1 MDKKQLE
8 IRNLGHLEVRADENS
23 RKIEGCAIVFDTPSV
38 DMGFR
43 EVIESTAIS
52 QDLIDNS
59 DIYLNFNHDDDKILG
74 RWNKGHGSLNIELR
88 EDGVWFSIDAPKTDL
103 GDEVLE
109 YLRRGDVEK
118 CSFCFWIDY
127 DDEDAETW
135 TYNEGVALRT
145 IHKIAGLHDVS
156 IVWEPAYDTTQV
168 SARSLEKL
176 NELRAKQEE
185 EKKEDEPKKCESK
198 SEDEPK
204 KCESKSEDEPK
215 KCESKSE
222 DEPKKCESKKE
233 DEPNDK
239 PNDEPKDEPKDNDK
253 DNDMDDPDDGKD
265 NPDNEEDNPDEKE
278 VEPKPEDEPDK
289 DKENTPDKKEQ
300 KSKINTHNI
309 MSEKKFNLLS
319 AIRSIAENKP
329 LDPEV
334 QAVVDAG
341 KSEMRNAGLSVNGQ
355 LQIPSESRAAVTVTA
370 EGEDV
375 VVTDFANIL
384 EPLRTKNVLAESG
397 AHLLTGLVG
406 DLQIPAMGAEN
417 VNWEGETDQAQDGAS
432 TFTNVKL
439 TPHRLSAY
447 IDISKQFLVQD
458 SLGAEALIRRDLVNA
473 IQSKLEATIFS
484 TDAADGSK
492 PAGIFNGVSPT
503 KVTDFKGLCTL
514 ESDVEDA
521 NFYAPSKYIVSPK
534 AKAAMRAMAKST
546 KSTQLVLE
554 GDNIDGV
561 PVLSTGHIA
570 KNTFAYGDWSQ
581 LYVGQWGA
589 IDLTVDPY
597 TKAAAGQVRL
607 VINAFFDFKLVRP
620 KAVVYGTTAGE

>member
-1 MDKKQLE
+1 MNKEQLE
-8 IRNLGHLEVRADENS
+8 IRSLGNLELRQEGDS
-23 RKIEGCAIVFDTPSV
+23 RLIEGCAIVFNSV
-38 DMGFR
+38 SEDLGFR
-43 EVIESTAIS
+43 EIIESTAIS

-74 RWNKGHGSLNIELR
+74 RSNCGKGSLNVELR
-88 EDGVWFSIDAPKTDL
+88 KNGVYFSIEAPKNDL
-103 GDEVLE
+103 GATVLE
-109 YLRRGDVEK
+109 YLKRGDVDK
-118 CSFCFWIDY
+118 CSFCFWVDP
-127 DDEDAETW
+127 DDEEAETW
-135 TYNEGVALRT
+135 TYEDGIAIRT
-145 IHKIAGLHDVS
+145 IHKIAGLHDLS
-156 IVWEPAYDTTQV
+156 IVWNPAYSETTV

-185 EKKEDEPKKCESK
+185 EKKEDEPKKCESN

-204 KCESKSEDEPK
+204 KDEPQNEPESKSEDEPK

-222 DEPKKCESKKE
+222 DEPK
-233 DEPNDK
+233 
-239 PNDEPKDEPKDNDK
+239 
-253 DNDMDDPDDGKD
+253 DNDMDDPDDDKDDTD
-265 NPDNEEDNPDEKE
+265 NPEDNPDDKE
-278 VEPKPEDEPDK
+278 VDH
-289 DKENTPDKKEQ
+289 DKEDNKEDNPDKKEQ

-417 VNWEGETDQAQDGAS
+417 VNWEGETDAAQDGAS

-473 IQSKLEATIFS
+473 IQSKLESTIFS

-492 PAGIFNGVSPT
+492 PAGIFNGVTPT

-521 NFYAPSKYIVSPK
+521 NFYGPAKYIVSPK

-570 KNTFAYGDWSQ
+570 KDTFAYGDWSQ

>member
-23 RKIEGCAIVFDTPSV
+23 RKIEGCAIVFNQPSV

-59 DIYLNFNHDDDKILG
+59 DIYLNFNHDDDRILG

-109 YLRRGDVEK
+109 YLRRGDVDK
-118 CSFCFWIDY
+118 CSFCFWMDL
-127 DDEDAETW
+127 DDEEAETW
-135 TYNEGVALRT
+135 TYEDGVALRT
-145 IHKIAGLHDVS
+145 IHKIAGLHDFS

-185 EKKEDEPKKCESK
+185 DKEKKEDEPKKCESK

-222 DEPKKCESKKE
+222 DEPK
-233 DEPNDK
+233 DEPT
-239 PNDEPKDEPKDNDK
+239 DEPKDEPKDDDP
-253 DNDMDDPDDGKD
+253 DNDMDNPDDDKD
-265 NPDNEEDNPDEKE
+265 NPDNEEDTPDDKE
-278 VEPKPEDEPDK
+278 VDPDK
-289 DKENTPDKKEQ
+289 DKDEDPKDKETKSKKEN
-300 KSKINTHNI
+300 KHNI
-309 MSEKKFNLLS
+309 MEKKFNLLS
-319 AIRSIAENKP
+319 AIRSVAEGKP
-329 LDPEV
+329 MDDAT
-334 QAVVDAG
+334 QAVIDAG
-341 KSEMRNAGLSVNGQ
+341 KNEMRSAGVSMTGQ
-355 LQIPSESRAAVTVTA
+355 IQIPVENRAAVTVTA

-384 EPLRTKNVLAESG
+384 DPLRTKNVLADSG
-397 AHLLTGLVG
+397 ANILTGLVG

-417 VNWEGETDQAQDGAS
+417 VNWEGETDDAQDGAG

-447 IDISKQFLVQD
+447 IDVSKQFLVQD

-473 IQSKLEATIFS
+473 IQAKLEDTIFG
-484 TDAADGSK
+484 TEAADGAR
-492 PAGIFNGVSPT
+492 PAGIFNGVTPT

-521 NFYAPSKYIVSPK
+521 NFYGPAKYIVSPK

-546 KSTQLVLE
+546 KSTQLVME
-554 GDNIDGV
+554 GDNIDGT

>member
-1 MDKKQLE
+1 MTKEQ
-8 IRNLGHLEVRADENS
+8 LEVRSLGNLELRQEGDS
-23 RKIEGCAIVFDTPSV
+23 RRIEGRAIVFDSPSV
-38 DMGFR
+38 DMGFTEIIKR
-43 EVIESTAIS
+43 GAITQELLDS
-52 QDLIDNS
+52 S
-59 DIYLNFNHDDDKILG
+59 DIFLNFNHDDSRILG
-74 RWNKGHGSLNIELR
+74 RSNCGKGSLNVELR
-88 EDGVWFSIDAPKTDL
+88 EDCVYFSIEAPETSL
-103 GDEVLE
+103 GDEVLA
-109 YLRRGDVEK
+109 YLKRGDVNK
-118 CSFCFWIDY
+118 CSFCFWMSGN
-127 DDEDAETW
+127 DEDETW
-135 TYNEGVALRT
+135 SKSEDGTITRT
-145 IHKIAGLHDVS
+145 INHIAGLHDLS
-156 IVWEPAYDTTQV
+156 IVWNPAYDQTTV
-168 SARSLEKL
+168 SARSLERL
-176 NELRAKQEE
+176 NELR
-185 EKKEDEPKKCESK
+185 EKKEDEPKK
-198 SEDEPK
+198 EDDPQ
-204 KCESKSEDEPK
+204 KCESKKEDDPQ
-215 KCESKSE
+215 
-222 DEPKKCESKKE
+222 KCESKKE
-233 DEPNDK
+233 DEPQN
-239 PNDEPKDEPKDNDK
+239 EPKSEDTPEPDK
-253 DNDMDDPDDGKD
+253 KNNPDDD
-265 NPDNEEDNPDEKE
+265 EHDEDNPENTPDDKE

-289 DKENTPDKKEQ
+289 DKEDKEDNPDKKEQ

-355 LQIPSESRAAVTVTA
+355 LQIPAETRAAVTVTA

-384 EPLRTKNVLAESG
+384 EPLRTKNVLVESG
-397 AHLLTGLVG
+397 AHILTGLVG

-417 VNWEGETDQAQDGAS
+417 VNWEGETDPAQDGAS

-554 GDNIDGV
+554 ADNIDGV

-570 KNTFAYGDWSQ
+570 KDTFAYGDWSQ

-597 TKAAAGQVRL
+597 TKAADGQVRL
-607 VINAFFDFKLVRP
+607 VVNCFFDFKLVRP

>member
-1 MDKKQLE
+1 MTKEQ
-8 IRNLGHLEVRADENS
+8 LEVRSLGNLELRQEGDS
-23 RKIEGCAIVFDTPSV
+23 RRIEGRAIVFDSPSV
-38 DMGFR
+38 DMGFTEIIKR
-43 EVIESTAIS
+43 GAITQELLDS
-52 QDLIDNS
+52 S
-59 DIYLNFNHDDDKILG
+59 DIFLNFNHDDSRILG
-74 RWNKGHGSLNIELR
+74 RSNCGKGSLNVELR
-88 EDGVWFSIDAPKTDL
+88 EDCVYFSIEAPETSL
-103 GDEVLE
+103 GDEVLA
-109 YLRRGDVEK
+109 YLKRGDVNK
-118 CSFCFWIDY
+118 CSFCFWMSGN
-127 DDEDAETW
+127 DEDETW
-135 TYNEGVALRT
+135 SKSEDGTITRT
-145 IHKIAGLHDVS
+145 INHIAGLHDLS
-156 IVWEPAYDTTQV
+156 IVWNPAYDQTTV
-168 SARSLEKL
+168 SARSLERL
-176 NELRAKQEE
+176 NELR
-185 EKKEDEPKKCESK
+185 EKKEDEPKK
-198 SEDEPK
+198 EDDPQ
-204 KCESKSEDEPK
+204 
-215 KCESKSE
+215 
-222 DEPKKCESKKE
+222 KCESKKE
-233 DEPNDK
+233 DEPQN
-239 PNDEPKDEPKDNDK
+239 EPKSEDTPEPDK
-253 DNDMDDPDDGKD
+253 KNNPDDD
-265 NPDNEEDNPDEKE
+265 EHDEDNPENTPDDKE

-289 DKENTPDKKEQ
+289 DKEDKEDNPDKKEQ

-355 LQIPSESRAAVTVTA
+355 LQIPAETRAAVTVTA

-384 EPLRTKNVLAESG
+384 EPLRTKNVLVESG
-397 AHLLTGLVG
+397 AHILTGLVG

-417 VNWEGETDQAQDGAS
+417 VNWEGETDPAQDGAS

-554 GDNIDGV
+554 ADNIDGV

-570 KNTFAYGDWSQ
+570 KDTFAYGDWSQ

-597 TKAAAGQVRL
+597 TKAADGQVRL
-607 VINAFFDFKLVRP
+607 VVNCFFDFKLVRP

>member
-23 RKIEGCAIVFDTPSV
+23 RKIEGCAIVFNQPSV

-59 DIYLNFNHDDDKILG
+59 DIYLNFNHDDDRILG

-109 YLRRGDVEK
+109 YLKRGDVDK
-118 CSFCFWIDY
+118 CSFCFWMDP
-127 DDEDAETW
+127 DDEEAETW
-135 TYNEGVALRT
+135 TYEDGVAIRT
-145 IHKIAGLHDVS
+145 IHKIAGLHDLS
-156 IVWEPAYDTTQV
+156 IVWTPAYSETTV

-185 EKKEDEPKKCESK
+185 DKEKKEDEPKKCESK

-215 KCESKSE
+215 
-222 DEPKKCESKKE
+222 DEPT
-233 DEPNDK
+233 DEPND
-239 PNDEPKDEPKDNDK
+239 DK
-253 DNDMDDPDDGKD
+253 DNDMDDPDDDKD
-265 NPDNEEDNPDEKE
+265 NPDNEENTPDDKE
-278 VEPKPEDEPDK
+278 VDPDK
-289 DKENTPDKKEQ
+289 DKEDKETKSKKEN
-300 KSKINTHNI
+300 KHNI
-309 MSEKKFNLLS
+309 MEKKFNLLS
-319 AIRSIAENKP
+319 AIRSVAEGKP
-329 LDPEV
+329 MDDAT
-334 QAVVDAG
+334 QAVIDAG
-341 KSEMRNAGLSVNGQ
+341 KSEMRSAGVSMTGQ
-355 LQIPSESRAAVTVTA
+355 IQIPVENRAAVTVTA

-384 EPLRTKNVLAESG
+384 DPLRTKNVLADSG
-397 AHLLTGLVG
+397 ANILTGLVG

-417 VNWEGETDQAQDGAS
+417 VNWEGETDDAQDGAGI
-432 TFTNVKL
+432 FTNVKL

-447 IDISKQFLVQD
+447 IDVSKQFLVQD

-473 IQSKLEATIFS
+473 IQAKLEDTIFG
-484 TDAADGSK
+484 TEAAEGGR
-492 PAGIFNGVSPT
+492 PAGIFNGVTPT

-521 NFYAPSKYIVSPK
+521 NFYGPAKYIVSPK

-546 KSTQLVLE
+546 KSTQLVME
-554 GDNIDGV
+554 GDNIDGT

-570 KNTFAYGDWSQ
+570 KDTFAYGDWSQ

-620 KAVVYGTTAGE
+620 KAVVYGTTAAQ

>member
-1 MDKKQLE
+1 MHKEQLE
-8 IRNLGHLEVRADENS
+8 VRNLGNLQLRQEGDS
-23 RKIEGCAIVFDTPSV
+23 RLIEGCAIVFDSV
-38 DMGFR
+38 SEDLGFR
-43 EVIESTAIS
+43 EIIDSTAIT
-52 QDLIDNS
+52 QELIDNS

-74 RWNKGHGSLNIELR
+74 RWNKGHGSLNVELR
-88 EDGVWFSIDAPKTDL
+88 KDGVYFSIEAPKNDL
-103 GDEVLE
+103 GDTVLE
-109 YLRRGDVEK
+109 YLKRGDVDK
-118 CSFCFWIDY
+118 CSFCFWIDC
-127 DDEDAETW
+127 DDEEAETW
-135 TYNEGVALRT
+135 TYEDGVALRT
-145 IHKIAGLHDVS
+145 IHKIAGLHDLS
-156 IVWEPAYDTTQV
+156 IVWTPAYSETTV

-185 EKKEDEPKKCESK
+185 DKEKKEDEPKKCESK
-198 SEDEPK
+198 SEDDTK

-215 KCESKSE
+215 
-222 DEPKKCESKKE
+222 
-233 DEPNDK
+233 
-239 PNDEPKDEPKDNDK
+239 DEPKDDDP
-253 DNDMDDPDDGKD
+253 DNDMDDTDDDKDDTDNPENTPDDKEVD
-265 NPDNEEDNPDEKE
+265 PDEDKEDKEDNKE
-278 VEPKPEDEPDK
+278 D
-289 DKENTPDKKEQ
+289 NPDKKEQ

-355 LQIPSESRAAVTVTA
+355 LQIPAETRAAVTVTA

-384 EPLRTKNVLAESG
+384 EPLRTKNVLVESG
-397 AHLLTGLVG
+397 AHILTGLVG

-417 VNWEGETDQAQDGAS
+417 VNWEGETDSCQDGSS

-484 TDAADGSK
+484 KDAADGSK
-492 PAGIFNGVSPT
+492 PAGIFNGKVAT

-521 NFYAPSKYIVSPK
+521 NFYGEAKYIVSPK

-561 PVLSTGHIA
+561 PVLSTGHMA
-570 KNTFAYGDWSQ
+570 KDTFAYGDWSQ

-597 TKAAAGQVRL
+597 TKAADGQVRL
-607 VINAFFDFKLVRP
+607 VVNCFFDFKLVRD
-620 KAVVYGTTAGE
+620 KAVVYGTTAAE

>member
-1 MDKKQLE
+1 MNKEQLE
-8 IRNLGHLEVRADENS
+8 IRSLGNLELRQEGDS
-23 RKIEGCAIVFDTPSV
+23 RLIEGCAIVFNSV
-38 DMGFR
+38 SEDLGFR
-43 EVIESTAIS
+43 EIIESTAIS

-59 DIYLNFNHDDDKILG
+59 DIYLNFNHDDDKIIG
-74 RWNKGHGSLNIELR
+74 RSNCGKGSLNVELR
-88 EDGVWFSIDAPKTDL
+88 KDGVYFSIEAPKNDL
-103 GDEVLE
+103 GDTVLE
-109 YLRRGDVEK
+109 YLKRGDVDK
-118 CSFCFWIDY
+118 CSFCFWVDP
-127 DDEDAETW
+127 DDEEAETW
-135 TYNEGVALRT
+135 TYEDGIAIRT
-145 IHKIAGLHDVS
+145 IHKIAGLHDLS
-156 IVWEPAYDTTQV
+156 IVWNPAYSETTV

-198 SEDEPK
+198 SEDEPN
-204 KCESKSEDEPK
+204 DEPK

-222 DEPKKCESKKE
+222 DEPK
-233 DEPNDK
+233 
-239 PNDEPKDEPKDNDK
+239 
-253 DNDMDDPDDGKD
+253 DNDMDYPDDDKD
-265 NPDNEEDNPDEKE
+265 NPDNPENNPDDKEVDPDKEDN
-278 VEPKPEDEPDK
+278 
-289 DKENTPDKKEQ
+289 PDKKEQ

-417 VNWEGETDQAQDGAS
+417 VNWEGETDPCQDGAS

-458 SLGAEALIRRDLVNA
+458 SLGAEALIRRDLVAA
-473 IQSKLEATIFS
+473 IQSKLESTIFS

-492 PAGIFNGVSPT
+492 PAGIFNGVTPT

-514 ESDVEDA
+514 ESNVEDA
-521 NFYAPSKYIVSPK
+521 NFYGPAKYIVSPK

-570 KNTFAYGDWSQ
+570 KDTFAYGDWSQ

-597 TKAAAGQVRL
+597 TKAADGQVRL
-607 VINAFFDFKLVRP
+607 VVNCFFDFKLVRP

>member
-23 RKIEGCAIVFDTPSV
+23 RKIEGCAIVFNQPSV

-59 DIYLNFNHDDDKILG
+59 DIYLNFNHDDDRILG

-109 YLRRGDVEK
+109 YLRRGDVDK
-118 CSFCFWIDY
+118 CSFCFWMDL
-127 DDEDAETW
+127 DDEEAETW
-135 TYNEGVALRT
+135 TYEDGVALRI
-145 IHKIAGLHDVS
+145 IHKIAGLHDFS

-185 EKKEDEPKKCESK
+185 DKEKKEDEPKKCESN

-222 DEPKKCESKKE
+222 DEPK
-233 DEPNDK
+233 DEPT
-239 PNDEPKDEPKDNDK
+239 DEPKDEPKDDDP
-253 DNDMDDPDDGKD
+253 DNDMDDPDNGKD
-265 NPDNEEDNPDEKE
+265 DTDNPEDTPDDKE
-278 VEPKPEDEPDK
+278 VDTDK
-289 DKENTPDKKEQ
+289 DKDEDPKDKETKSKKEN
-300 KSKINTHNI
+300 KHNI
-309 MSEKKFNLLS
+309 MEKNFSILR

-397 AHLLTGLVG
+397 AHLLTGLIG
-406 DLQIPAMGAEN
+406 DLQIPSMGAEN
-417 VNWEGETDQAQDGAS
+417 VNWEGETDPATDGAS

-473 IQSKLEATIFS
+473 IQSKLESTIFS

-492 PAGIFNGVSPT
+492 PAGIFHGVSPT

-521 NFYAPSKYIVSPK
+521 NFYGPAKYIVSPK

-546 KSTQLVLE
+546 KSTQLVME
-554 GDNIDGV
+554 GDNIDGT

-570 KNTFAYGDWSQ
+570 KDTFAYGDWSQ

-597 TKAAAGQVRL
+597 TKAADGQVRL
-607 VINAFFDFKLVRP
+607 VVNCFFDFKLVRP

>member
-1 MDKKQLE
+1 MDKQLE
-8 IRNLGHLEVRADENS
+8 VRSLGNLELRQEGDS
-23 RKIEGCAIVFDTPSV
+23 RRIEGRAIVVDSPSV
-38 DMGFR
+38 DMGFTEIIKR
-43 EVIESTAIS
+43 GAITQELLDS
-52 QDLIDNS
+52 S
-59 DIYLNFNHDDDKILG
+59 DIFLNFNHDDNRVLG
-74 RWNKGHGSLNIELR
+74 RSNCGKGSLNVELR
-88 EDGVWFSIDAPKTDL
+88 KDGVYFSIEAPKNDL
-103 GDEVLE
+103 GDTVLE
-109 YLRRGDVEK
+109 YLKRGDVEK
-118 CSFCFWIDY
+118 CSFCFWMDPD
-127 DDEDAETW
+127 DDEAETW
-135 TYNEGVALRT
+135 EYKDDVAIRT
-145 IHKIAGLHDVS
+145 IHKIAGLHDLS
-156 IVWEPAYDTTQV
+156 IVWNPAYSETTV

-185 EKKEDEPKKCESK
+185 DKPKKEDEPKKDEPQNEPESKSEDEHKKCESK

-204 KCESKSEDEPK
+204 
-215 KCESKSE
+215 
-222 DEPKKCESKKE
+222 
-233 DEPNDK
+233 DEPNEE
-239 PNDEPKDEPKDNDK
+239 PNEEPKDEPKDDDP
-253 DNDMDDPDDGKD
+253 DNDMDDPDDDKDDPD
-265 NPDNEEDNPDEKE
+265 NPENTPDDKE
-278 VEPKPEDEPDK
+278 VDPDK
-289 DKENTPDKKEQ
+289 DKEDKENNPDKKEQ

-417 VNWEGETDQAQDGAS
+417 VNWEGETDPAQDGAS

-521 NFYAPSKYIVSPK
+521 NFYGPAKYIVSPK

-546 KSTQLVLE
+546 KSTQLVME
-554 GDNIDGV
+554 GDNIDGT
-561 PVLSTGHIA
+561 PVLSTGHMA
-570 KNTFAYGDWSQ
+570 KDAFAYGDWSQ

-597 TKAAAGQVRL
+597 TKAADGQVRL
-607 VINAFFDFKLVRP
+607 VVNCFFDFKLVRP

>member
-1 MDKKQLE
+1 MNKQLE
-8 IRNLGHLEVRADENS
+8 KRSFELRVQNS
-23 RKIEGCAIVFDTPSV
+23 DSRLITGKAICFDSMSE
-38 DMGFR
+38 DLGFR
-43 EVIESTAIS
+43 EIISKGAIT
-52 QDLIDNS
+52 QELIDSS
-59 DIYLNFNHDDDKILG
+59 DIYFTFNHSMDKVLA
-74 RWNKGHGSLNIELR
+74 RWNKGEGSLKIELKD
-88 EDGVWFSIDAPKTDL
+88 DGVYFSTEAPNTDL
-103 GDEVLE
+103 GNEVLE
-109 YLRRGDVEK
+109 YIRRGDANK
-118 CSFCFWIDY
+118 CSFAFY
-127 DDEDAETW
+127 MSGNDEDETW
-135 TYNEGVALRT
+135 TKTEDGEVLRT
-145 IHKIAGLHDVS
+145 INHIAGLCDVS
-156 IVWEPAYDTTQV
+156 VVFNPAYDETTV

-176 NELRAKQEE
+176 NELR

-198 SEDEPK
+198 SEDEPN
-204 KCESKSEDEPK
+204 DEPK

-222 DEPKKCESKKE
+222 DEPNDEPKKCESKSE
-233 DEPNDK
+233 
-239 PNDEPKDEPKDNDK
+239 DEPKDNDK
-253 DNDMDDPDDGKD
+253 DNDMDDPDDDKDDTD
-265 NPDNEEDNPDEKE
+265 NPENTPDDKE
-278 VEPKPEDEPDK
+278 VDPDK
-289 DKENTPDKKEQ
+289 DKEDKENTPDKKEQ

-319 AIRSIAENKP
+319 AIRSVAEGKP
-329 LDPEV
+329 MDDAT
-334 QAVVDAG
+334 QAVIDAG
-341 KSEMRNAGLSVNGQ
+341 KNEMRSAGVSMTGQ
-355 LQIPSESRAAVTVTA
+355 IQIPVENRAAVTVTA

-384 EPLRTKNVLAESG
+384 DPLRTKNVLADSG
-397 AHLLTGLVG
+397 ANILTGLVG

-417 VNWEGETDQAQDGAS
+417 VNWEGETDDAQDGAG

-447 IDISKQFLVQD
+447 IDVSKQFLVQD

-473 IQSKLEATIFS
+473 IQAKLEDTIFG
-484 TDAADGSK
+484 TEAAEGGR
-492 PAGIFNGVSPT
+492 PAGIFHGVSPT

-521 NFYAPSKYIVSPK
+521 NFYGPAKYIVSPK

-546 KSTQLVLE
+546 KSTQLVME
-554 GDNIDGV
+554 GDNIDGT

-570 KNTFAYGDWSQ
+570 KDAFAYGDWSQ

>member
-1 MDKKQLE
+1 MDKKQQLE
-8 IRNLGHLEVRADENS
+8 IRNLGNLQLRQEGDS
-23 RKIEGCAIVFDTPSV
+23 RLIEGCAIVFNSV
-38 DMGFR
+38 SEDLGFR
-43 EVIESTAIS
+43 EIIESTAIS

-74 RWNKGHGSLNIELR
+74 RWNKGHGSLNVELR
-88 EDGVWFSIDAPKTDL
+88 KNGVYFSIEAPKNDL
-103 GDEVLE
+103 GDTVLE
-109 YLRRGDVEK
+109 YLKRGDVDK
-118 CSFCFWIDY
+118 CSFCFWIDH
-127 DDEDAETW
+127 DDEEAETW
-135 TYNEGVALRT
+135 TYEDGVAIRT
-145 IHKIAGLHDVS
+145 IHKIAGLHDLS
-156 IVWEPAYDTTQV
+156 IVWTPAYSETTV

-185 EKKEDEPKKCESK
+185 DKEKKEDEPKKCESK
-198 SEDEPK
+198 SEDEPT
-204 KCESKSEDEPK
+204 D
-215 KCESKSE
+215 
-222 DEPKKCESKKE
+222 D
-233 DEPNDK
+233 
-239 PNDEPKDEPKDNDK
+239 PKDEPKDDDK
-253 DNDMDDPDDGKD
+253 DNDMDNPDDDKDDTD
-265 NPDNEEDNPDEKE
+265 NPENTPDDKE
-278 VEPKPEDEPDK
+278 VDPDK
-289 DKENTPDKKEQ
+289 DKEDKEDNPDKKEQ

-355 LQIPSESRAAVTVTA
+355 LQIPAETRAAVTVTA

-384 EPLRTKNVLAESG
+384 EPLRTKNVLVDSG
-397 AHLLTGLVG
+397 AHILTGLVG

-417 VNWEGETDQAQDGAS
+417 VNWEGETDPAQDGAS

-458 SLGAEALIRRDLVNA
+458 SLGAEALIRRDLVAA
-473 IQSKLEATIFS
+473 IQSKLESTIFS
-484 TDAADGSK
+484 TDATDGSK
-492 PAGIFNGVSPT
+492 PAGIFNGVTPT

-521 NFYAPSKYIVSPK
+521 NFYGPAKYIVSPK

-546 KSTQLVLE
+546 KSTQLVME
-554 GDNIDGV
+554 GDNIDGTT
-561 PVLSTGHIA
+561 VLSTGHIA
-570 KNTFAYGDWSQ
+570 KDTFAYGDWSQ

-597 TKAAAGQVRL
+597 TKAADGQVRL
-607 VINAFFDFKLVRP
+607 VVNCFFDFKLVRP
-620 KAVVYGTTAGE
+620 KAVVYGTTAAV

>member
-23 RKIEGCAIVFDTPSV
+23 RKIEGCAIVFNQPSV

-59 DIYLNFNHDDDKILG
+59 DIYLNFNHDDDRILG

-109 YLRRGDVEK
+109 YLKRGDVDK
-118 CSFCFWIDY
+118 CSFCFWMDP
-127 DDEDAETW
+127 DDEEAETW
-135 TYNEGVALRT
+135 TYEDGVALRT

-185 EKKEDEPKKCESK
+185 DKEKKEDEPKKCESK

-215 KCESKSE
+215 
-222 DEPKKCESKKE
+222 DEPT
-233 DEPNDK
+233 DEPND
-239 PNDEPKDEPKDNDK
+239 DK
-253 DNDMDDPDDGKD
+253 DNDMDDPDDDKD
-265 NPDNEEDNPDEKE
+265 NPDNEENTPDDKE
-278 VEPKPEDEPDK
+278 VDPDK
-289 DKENTPDKKEQ
+289 DKEDKETKSKKEN
-300 KSKINTHNI
+300 KHNI
-309 MSEKKFNLLS
+309 MEKKFNLLS
-319 AIRSIAENKP
+319 AIRSVAEGKP
-329 LDPEV
+329 MDDAT
-334 QAVVDAG
+334 QAVIDAG
-341 KSEMRNAGLSVNGQ
+341 KSEMRSAGVSMTGQ
-355 LQIPSESRAAVTVTA
+355 IQIPVENRAAVTVTA

-384 EPLRTKNVLAESG
+384 DPLRTKNVLADSG
-397 AHLLTGLVG
+397 ANILTGLVG

-417 VNWEGETDQAQDGAS
+417 VNWEGETDDAQDGAGI
-432 TFTNVKL
+432 FTNVKL

-447 IDISKQFLVQD
+447 IDVSKQFLVQD

-473 IQSKLEATIFS
+473 IQAKLEDTIFG
-484 TDAADGSK
+484 TEAAEGGR
-492 PAGIFNGVSPT
+492 PAGIFNGVTPT

-521 NFYAPSKYIVSPK
+521 NFYGPAKYIVSPK

-546 KSTQLVLE
+546 KSTQLVME
-554 GDNIDGV
+554 GDNIDGT

-570 KNTFAYGDWSQ
+570 KDTFAYGDWSQ

-620 KAVVYGTTAGE
+620 KAVVYGTTAAQ

>member
-23 RKIEGCAIVFDTPSV
+23 RKIEGCAIVFNQPSV

-59 DIYLNFNHDDDKILG
+59 DIYLNFNHDDDRILG

-88 EDGVWFSIDAPKTDL
+88 ENGVWFSIDAPKTDL

-109 YLRRGDVEK
+109 YLKRGDVDK
-118 CSFCFWIDY
+118 CSFCFWMDPN
-127 DDEDAETW
+127 DEEAETW
-135 TYNEGVALRT
+135 TYEDGVALRT

-185 EKKEDEPKKCESK
+185 DKEKKEDEPKKCESK

-204 KCESKSEDEPK
+204 DEPT
-215 KCESKSE
+215 
-222 DEPKKCESKKE
+222 
-233 DEPNDK
+233 DEPND
-239 PNDEPKDEPKDNDK
+239 DK
-253 DNDMDDPDDGKD
+253 DNDMDDPDDDKD
-265 NPDNEEDNPDEKE
+265 NPDNEENTPDDKE
-278 VEPKPEDEPDK
+278 VDPDK
-289 DKENTPDKKEQ
+289 DKEDKETKSKKEN
-300 KSKINTHNI
+300 KHNI
-309 MSEKKFNLLS
+309 MEKKFNLLS
-319 AIRSIAENKP
+319 AIRSVAEGKP
-329 LDPEV
+329 MDDAT
-334 QAVVDAG
+334 QAVIDAG
-341 KSEMRNAGLSVNGQ
+341 KSEMRSAGVSMTGQ
-355 LQIPSESRAAVTVTA
+355 IQIPVENRAAVTVTA

-384 EPLRTKNVLAESG
+384 DPLRTKNVLADSG
-397 AHLLTGLVG
+397 ANILTGLVG

-417 VNWEGETDQAQDGAS
+417 VNWEGETDDAQDGAG

-447 IDISKQFLVQD
+447 IDVSKQFLVQD

-473 IQSKLEATIFS
+473 IQAKLEDTIFG
-484 TDAADGSK
+484 TEAAEGGR
-492 PAGIFNGVSPT
+492 PAGIFNGVTPT

-521 NFYAPSKYIVSPK
+521 NFYGPAKYIVSPK

-546 KSTQLVLE
+546 KSTQLVME
-554 GDNIDGV
+554 GDNIDGT

-570 KNTFAYGDWSQ
+570 KDTFAYGDWSQ

-597 TKAAAGQVRL
+597 TKAADGQVRL
-607 VINAFFDFKLVRP
+607 VVNCFFDFKLVRP
-620 KAVVYGTTAGE
+620 KAVVYGTTAAQ

>member
-1 MDKKQLE
+1 MNKEQLE
-8 IRNLGHLEVRADENS
+8 IRSLGNLELRQEGDS
-23 RKIEGCAIVFDTPSV
+23 RLIEGCAIVFNSV
-38 DMGFR
+38 SEDLGFR
-43 EVIESTAIS
+43 EIIESTAIS
-52 QDLIDNS
+52 QELIDNS

-74 RWNKGHGSLNIELR
+74 RSNCGKGSLNVELR
-88 EDGVWFSIDAPKTDL
+88 KDGVYFSIEAPKNDL
-103 GDEVLE
+103 GDTVLE
-109 YLRRGDVEK
+109 YLKRGDVDK
-118 CSFCFWIDY
+118 CSFCFWVDT
-127 DDEDAETW
+127 DDEEAETW
-135 TYNEGVALRT
+135 TYEDGIAIRT
-145 IHKIAGLHDVS
+145 IHKIAGLHDLS
-156 IVWEPAYDTTQV
+156 IVWNPAYSETTV

-185 EKKEDEPKKCESK
+185 EKKEDEPKKCESN
-198 SEDEPK
+198 SEDEHK
-204 KCESKSEDEPK
+204 KCESKSEDEP
-215 KCESKSE
+215 
-222 DEPKKCESKKE
+222 
-233 DEPNDK
+233 
-239 PNDEPKDEPKDNDK
+239 NDEPKDEPKDDDP
-253 DNDMDDPDDGKD
+253 DNDMDDTDDDKDDTD
-265 NPDNEEDNPDEKE
+265 NPEDNPDDKE
-278 VEPKPEDEPDK
+278 VDPDKYKDEDPK
-289 DKENTPDKKEQ
+289 DKET

-473 IQSKLEATIFS
+473 IQSKLESTIFS
-484 TDAADGSK
+484 TDATDGSK
-492 PAGIFNGVSPT
+492 PAGIFNGVTPT

-514 ESDVEDA
+514 ESNVEDA
-521 NFYAPSKYIVSPK
+521 NFYGPAKYIVSPK

-570 KNTFAYGDWSQ
+570 KDTFAYGDWSQ

-597 TKAAAGQVRL
+597 TKAADGQVRL
-607 VINAFFDFKLVRP
+607 VVNCFFDFKLVRP
-620 KAVVYGTTAGE
+620 KAVVYGTTAAD

>member
-23 RKIEGCAIVFDTPSV
+23 RKIEGCAIVFDKPSV

-109 YLRRGDVEK
+109 YLRRGDVDK

-185 EKKEDEPKKCESK
+185 DKEKK
-198 SEDEPK
+198 EDEPK

-233 DEPNDK
+233 DEPND
-239 PNDEPKDEPKDNDK
+239 EPKDEPKDNDK
-253 DNDMDDPDDGKD
+253 DNDMDDPDDGKDNPDDGKD

-355 LQIPSESRAAVTVTA
+355 LQIPAESRAAVTVTT

-384 EPLRTKNVLAESG
+384 EPLRTKNVLVESG
-397 AHLLTGLVG
+397 AHILTGLVG

-417 VNWEGETDQAQDGAS
+417 VNWEGETDAAQDGAS

-492 PAGIFNGVSPT
+492 PAGIFNGKVAT

-521 NFYAPSKYIVSPK
+521 NFYGPAKYIVSPK

-570 KNTFAYGDWSQ
+570 KDTFAYGDWSQ

-597 TKAAAGQVRL
+597 TKAADGQVRL
-607 VINAFFDFKLVRP
+607 VVNCFFDFKLVRP

>member
-23 RKIEGCAIVFDTPSV
+23 RKIEGCAIVFNQPSV

-59 DIYLNFNHDDDKILG
+59 DIYLNFNHDDNKILG

-109 YLRRGDVEK
+109 YLKRGDVEK
-118 CSFCFWIDY
+118 CSFCFWIDF

-156 IVWEPAYDTTQV
+156 IVWNPAYDATQV

-176 NELRAKQEE
+176 NELR
-185 EKKEDEPKKCESK
+185 EKKEDEPKKGESK

-204 KCESKSEDEPK
+204 KCESNSEDEPK
-215 KCESKSE
+215 KDEETPKSDEPQNEPESKSE
-222 DEPKKCESKKE
+222 DTPEPDKE
-233 DEPNDK
+233 ND
-239 PNDEPKDEPKDNDK
+239 PDDDK
-253 DNDMDDPDDGKD
+253 DNQDNPENTPDD
-265 NPDNEEDNPDEKE
+265 KE
-278 VEPKPEDEPDK
+278 VEPKPEDEPGK
-289 DKENTPDKKEQ
+289 DNKDNPDKKEQ
-300 KSKINTHNI
+300 KSKIENKHNI
-309 MSEKKFNLLS
+309 MEKNFSILH
-319 AIRSIAENKP
+319 AIRSVAENKP

-341 KSEMRNAGLSVNGQ
+341 KNEMRNAGVSMTGQ
-355 LQIPSESRAAVTVTA
+355 IQIPTESRAAVTVTA

-384 EPLRTKNVLAESG
+384 DPLRTKNVLADSG
-397 AHLLTGLVG
+397 ANILTGLVG

-417 VNWEGETDQAQDGAS
+417 VNWEGETTTAKDGAGA
-432 TFTNVKL
+432 FTNVKL

-473 IQSKLEATIFS
+473 IQSKLEDTIFS
-484 TDAADGSK
+484 TAAAASGK
-492 PAGIFNGVSPT
+492 PAGIFAGVTPT

-521 NFYAPSKYIVSPK
+521 NFYGPAKYIVSPK

-554 GDNIDGV
+554 GDNIDGT

-570 KNTFAYGDWSQ
+570 KDTFAYGDWSQ

-597 TKAAAGQVRL
+597 TKAADGQVRL
-607 VINAFFDFKLVRP
+607 VVNAFFDFKLVRP
-620 KAVVYGTTAGE
+620 KAVVYGTTATTAGA

>member
-1 MDKKQLE
+1 MNKEQLE
-8 IRNLGHLEVRADENS
+8 IRSLGNLELRQEGDS
-23 RKIEGCAIVFDTPSV
+23 RLIEGCAIVFNSV
-38 DMGFR
+38 SEDLGFR
-43 EVIESTAIS
+43 EIIESTAIS

-74 RWNKGHGSLNIELR
+74 RSNKGKGSLNIELR
-88 EDGVWFSIDAPKTDL
+88 KDGVYFSIEAPKNDL
-103 GDEVLE
+103 GDTVLE
-109 YLRRGDVEK
+109 YLKRGDVDK
-118 CSFCFWIDY
+118 CSFCFWVDP
-127 DDEDAETW
+127 DDEEAETW
-135 TYNEGVALRT
+135 TYEDGVAIRT
-145 IHKIAGLHDVS
+145 IHKIAGLHDLS
-156 IVWEPAYDTTQV
+156 IVWNPAYSETTV

-185 EKKEDEPKKCESK
+185 DKPKKEDEPKKDEPQNEPESKSEDEHKKCESK

-204 KCESKSEDEPK
+204 D
-215 KCESKSE
+215 
-222 DEPKKCESKKE
+222 D
-233 DEPNDK
+233 
-239 PNDEPKDEPKDNDK
+239 DK
-253 DNDMDDPDDGKD
+253 DNDMDDPDDDKD
-265 NPDNEEDNPDEKE
+265 NPDNEEDTPDDKE
-278 VEPKPEDEPDK
+278 VDPDK
-289 DKENTPDKKEQ
+289 DKEDNKEDNPDKKEQ

-319 AIRSIAENKP
+319 AIRSVAEGKP
-329 LDPEV
+329 MDDAT
-334 QAVVDAG
+334 QAVIDAG
-341 KSEMRNAGLSVNGQ
+341 KNEMRSAGVSMTGQ
-355 LQIPSESRAAVTVTA
+355 IQIPVENRAAVTVTT

-384 EPLRTKNVLAESG
+384 DPLRTKNVLADSG
-397 AHLLTGLVG
+397 ANILTGLVG

-417 VNWEGETDQAQDGAS
+417 VNWEGETDDAQDGAG

-447 IDISKQFLVQD
+447 IDVSKQFLVQD

-473 IQSKLEATIFS
+473 IQAKLEDTIFG
-484 TDAADGSK
+484 TEAAEGGR
-492 PAGIFNGVSPT
+492 PAGIFHGVSPT

-521 NFYAPSKYIVSPK
+521 NFYGPAKYIVSPK

-546 KSTQLVLE
+546 KSTQLVME
-554 GDNIDGV
+554 GDNIDGT

>member
-23 RKIEGCAIVFDTPSV
+23 RKIEGCAIVFNQPSV

-59 DIYLNFNHDDDKILG
+59 DIYLNFNHDDDRILG

-88 EDGVWFSIDAPKTDL
+88 ENGVWFSIDAPKTDL

-109 YLRRGDVEK
+109 YLKRGDVDK
-118 CSFCFWIDY
+118 CSFCFWMDP
-127 DDEDAETW
+127 DDEEAETW
-135 TYNEGVALRT
+135 TYEDGVALRT

-185 EKKEDEPKKCESK
+185 DKEKKEDEPKKCESK

-204 KCESKSEDEPK
+204 DEPT
-215 KCESKSE
+215 
-222 DEPKKCESKKE
+222 
-233 DEPNDK
+233 DEPND
-239 PNDEPKDEPKDNDK
+239 DK
-253 DNDMDDPDDGKD
+253 DNDMDDPDDDKD
-265 NPDNEEDNPDEKE
+265 NPDNEENTPDDKE
-278 VEPKPEDEPDK
+278 VDPDK
-289 DKENTPDKKEQ
+289 DKEDKETKSKKEN
-300 KSKINTHNI
+300 KHNI
-309 MSEKKFNLLS
+309 MEKKFNLLS
-319 AIRSIAENKP
+319 AIRSVAEGKP
-329 LDPEV
+329 MDDAT
-334 QAVVDAG
+334 QAVIDAG
-341 KSEMRNAGLSVNGQ
+341 KSEMRSAGVSMTGQ
-355 LQIPSESRAAVTVTA
+355 IQIPVENRAAVTVTA

-384 EPLRTKNVLAESG
+384 DPLRTKNVLADSG
-397 AHLLTGLVG
+397 ANILTGLVG

-417 VNWEGETDQAQDGAS
+417 VNWEGETDDAQDGAGI
-432 TFTNVKL
+432 FTNVKL

-447 IDISKQFLVQD
+447 IDVSKQFLVQD

-473 IQSKLEATIFS
+473 IQAKLEDTIFG
-484 TDAADGSK
+484 TEAAEGGR
-492 PAGIFNGVSPT
+492 PAGIFNGLTPT

-521 NFYAPSKYIVSPK
+521 NFYGPAKYIVSPK

-546 KSTQLVLE
+546 KSTQLVME
-554 GDNIDGV
+554 GDNIDGT

-570 KNTFAYGDWSQ
+570 KDTFAYGDWSQ

-620 KAVVYGTTAGE
+620 KAVVYGTTAAV

>member
-1 MDKKQLE
+1 MNKQLE
-8 IRNLGHLEVRADENS
+8 VRSLGNLELRQEGDS
-23 RKIEGCAIVFDTPSV
+23 RRIEGQAIVFDSPSV
-38 DMGFR
+38 DMGFTEIIKR
-43 EVIESTAIS
+43 GAIT
-52 QDLIDNS
+52 QELIDSS
-59 DIYLNFNHDDDKILG
+59 DIFLNFNHDDSRILG
-74 RWNKGHGSLNIELR
+74 RSNCGKGSLNVELR
-88 EDGVWFSIDAPKTDL
+88 EDCVYFSIEAPETSL
-103 GDEVLE
+103 GDEVLA
-109 YLRRGDVEK
+109 YLKRGDVNK
-118 CSFCFWIDY
+118 CSFCFWMSGN
-127 DDEDAETW
+127 DEDETW
-135 TYNEGVALRT
+135 SKSEDGTITRT
-145 IHKIAGLHDVS
+145 INHIAGLHDLS
-156 IVWEPAYDTTQV
+156 IVWNPAYEQTTV

-176 NELRAKQEE
+176 NELR
-185 EKKEDEPKKCESK
+185 EKKEDEPKKEDETKKDEPQNEPESKSEDEPKKCESN

-204 KCESKSEDEPK
+204 KCESKSEDG
-215 KCESKSE
+215 
-222 DEPKKCESKKE
+222 
-233 DEPNDK
+233 
-239 PNDEPKDEPKDNDK
+239 PKDDDP

-265 NPDNEEDNPDEKE
+265 NPDNEEDNPDDKE
-278 VEPKPEDEPDK
+278 VDPDK
-289 DKENTPDKKEQ
+289 EDNKEDNPDKKEQ

-355 LQIPSESRAAVTVTA
+355 LQIPAETRAAVTVTA

-417 VNWEGETDQAQDGAS
+417 VNWEGETDPAQDGAS

-514 ESDVEDA
+514 ESNVEDA
-521 NFYAPSKYIVSPK
+521 NFYGPAKYIVSPK

-554 GDNIDGV
+554 GDNIDGT

-570 KNTFAYGDWSQ
+570 KDTFAYGDWSQ

-597 TKAAAGQVRL
+597 TKAADGQVRL
-607 VINAFFDFKLVRP
+607 VVNCFFDFKLVRP

>member
-1 MDKKQLE
+1 MNKQLE
-8 IRNLGHLEVRADENS
+8 KRSFELRVQNS
-23 RKIEGCAIVFDTPSV
+23 DSRLITGKAICFDSMSE
-38 DMGFR
+38 DLGFR
-43 EVIESTAIS
+43 EIISKGAIT
-52 QDLIDNS
+52 QELIDSS
-59 DIYLNFNHDDDKILG
+59 DIYFTFNHSMDKVLA
-74 RWNKGHGSLNIELR
+74 RWNKGEGSLKIELKD
-88 EDGVWFSIDAPKTDL
+88 DGVYFSTEAPNTDL
-103 GDEVLE
+103 GNEVLE
-109 YLRRGDVEK
+109 YIRRGDANK
-118 CSFCFWIDY
+118 CSFAFY
-127 DDEDAETW
+127 MSGNDEDETW
-135 TYNEGVALRT
+135 TKTEDGEVLRT
-145 IHKIAGLHDVS
+145 INHIAGLCDVS
-156 IVWEPAYDTTQV
+156 VVFNPAYDETTV

-176 NELRAKQEE
+176 NELR

-198 SEDEPK
+198 SEDEPN
-204 KCESKSEDEPK
+204 DEPK

-222 DEPKKCESKKE
+222 
-233 DEPNDK
+233 
-239 PNDEPKDEPKDNDK
+239 DEPKDNDK
-253 DNDMDDPDDGKD
+253 DNDMDDPDDDKDDTD
-265 NPDNEEDNPDEKE
+265 NPENTPDDKE
-278 VEPKPEDEPDK
+278 VDPDK
-289 DKENTPDKKEQ
+289 DKEDKENTPDKKEQ

-319 AIRSIAENKP
+319 AIRSVAEGKP
-329 LDPEV
+329 MDDAT
-334 QAVVDAG
+334 QAVIDAG
-341 KSEMRNAGLSVNGQ
+341 KNEMRSAGVSMTGQ
-355 LQIPSESRAAVTVTA
+355 IQIPVENRAAVTVTA

-384 EPLRTKNVLAESG
+384 DPLRTKNVLADSG
-397 AHLLTGLVG
+397 ANILTGLVG

-417 VNWEGETDQAQDGAS
+417 VNWEGETDDAQDGAG

-447 IDISKQFLVQD
+447 IDVSKQFLVQD

-473 IQSKLEATIFS
+473 IQAKLEDTIFG
-484 TDAADGSK
+484 TEAAEGGR
-492 PAGIFNGVSPT
+492 PAGIFHGVSPT

-521 NFYAPSKYIVSPK
+521 NFYGPAKYIVSPK

-546 KSTQLVLE
+546 KSTQLVME
-554 GDNIDGV
+554 GDNIDGT

-570 KNTFAYGDWSQ
+570 KDAFAYGDWSQ

>member
-1 MDKKQLE
+1 MHKEQLE
-8 IRNLGHLEVRADENS
+8 VRNLGNLQLRQEGDS
-23 RKIEGCAIVFDTPSV
+23 RLIEGCAIVFNSV
-38 DMGFR
+38 SEDLGFR
-43 EVIESTAIS
+43 EIIESTAIT
-52 QDLIDNS
+52 QELIDNS

-74 RWNKGHGSLNIELR
+74 RWNKGHGSLNVELR
-88 EDGVWFSIDAPKTDL
+88 NDGVYFSIEAPKNDL
-103 GDEVLE
+103 GDTVLE
-109 YLRRGDVEK
+109 YLKRGDVDK
-118 CSFCFWIDY
+118 CSFCFWIDC
-127 DDEDAETW
+127 DDEEAETW
-135 TYNEGVALRT
+135 TYEDGVAIRT
-145 IHKIAGLHDVS
+145 IHKIAGLHDLS
-156 IVWEPAYDTTQV
+156 IVWTPAYSETTV

-185 EKKEDEPKKCESK
+185 DKEKKEDEPQKCESK
-198 SEDEPK
+198 SEDEPT
-204 KCESKSEDEPK
+204 DEPK
-215 KCESKSE
+215 
-222 DEPKKCESKKE
+222 DEPT
-233 DEPNDK
+233 
-239 PNDEPKDEPKDNDK
+239 DEPKDEPKDDDK
-253 DNDMDDPDDGKD
+253 DNDMDDPGDDKD
-265 NPDNEEDNPDEKE
+265 DTDNEEDTPDDKEVDPDE
-278 VEPKPEDEPDK
+278 
-289 DKENTPDKKEQ
+289 DKEDNPDKKEQ

-355 LQIPSESRAAVTVTA
+355 LQIPSETRAAVTVTA

-384 EPLRTKNVLAESG
+384 EPLRTKNVLADSG

-417 VNWEGETDQAQDGAS
+417 VNWEGETDPAQDGAS

-458 SLGAEALIRRDLVNA
+458 SLGAEALIRRDLVAA
-473 IQSKLEATIFS
+473 IQSKLESTIFS

-492 PAGIFNGVSPT
+492 PAGIFNGVTPT

-521 NFYAPSKYIVSPK
+521 NFYGPAKYIVSPK

-570 KNTFAYGDWSQ
+570 KDTFAYGDWSQ

-597 TKAAAGQVRL
+597 TKAADGQVRL
-607 VINAFFDFKLVRP
+607 VVNCFFDFKLVRP

>member
-1 MDKKQLE
+1 MNKEQLE
-8 IRNLGHLEVRADENS
+8 IRSLGNLELRQEGDS
-23 RKIEGCAIVFDTPSV
+23 RLIEGCAIVFNSV
-38 DMGFR
+38 SEDLGFR
-43 EVIESTAIS
+43 EIIESTAIS

-74 RWNKGHGSLNIELR
+74 RSNCGKGSLNVELR
-88 EDGVWFSIDAPKTDL
+88 KDGVYFSIEAPKNDL
-103 GDEVLE
+103 GDTVLE
-109 YLRRGDVEK
+109 YLKRGDVDK
-118 CSFCFWIDY
+118 CSFCFWVDT
-127 DDEDAETW
+127 DDEEAETW
-135 TYNEGVALRT
+135 TYEDGIAIRT
-145 IHKIAGLHDVS
+145 IHKIAGLHDLS
-156 IVWEPAYDTTQV
+156 IVWNPAYSETTV

-185 EKKEDEPKKCESK
+185 EKKEDEPKKCESN
-198 SEDEPK
+198 SEDEHK
-204 KCESKSEDEPK
+204 KCESKSEDEP
-215 KCESKSE
+215 
-222 DEPKKCESKKE
+222 
-233 DEPNDK
+233 
-239 PNDEPKDEPKDNDK
+239 NDEPKDEPKDDDP
-253 DNDMDDPDDGKD
+253 DNDMDDTDDDKDDTD
-265 NPDNEEDNPDEKE
+265 NPEDNPDDKE
-278 VEPKPEDEPDK
+278 VDPDK
-289 DKENTPDKKEQ
+289 DKDEDPKDKET

-417 VNWEGETDQAQDGAS
+417 VNWEGETDPAQDGAS

-492 PAGIFNGVSPT
+492 PAGIFNGKVPT

-554 GDNIDGV
+554 GDNIDGT

-570 KNTFAYGDWSQ
+570 KDTFAYGDWSQ

-597 TKAAAGQVRL
+597 TKAADGQVRL
-607 VINAFFDFKLVRP
+607 VVNCFFDFKLVRP
-620 KAVVYGTTAGE
+620 KAVVYGTTAAD

>member
-1 MDKKQLE
+1 MNKEQQLE
-8 IRNLGHLEVRADENS
+8 VRNLGNLQLRQEGDS
-23 RKIEGCAIVFDTPSV
+23 RLIEGCAIVFNSV
-38 DMGFR
+38 SEDLGFR
-43 EVIESTAIS
+43 EIIESTAIS
-52 QDLIDNS
+52 QELIDNS

-74 RWNKGHGSLNIELR
+74 RWNKGHGSLNVELR
-88 EDGVWFSIDAPKTDL
+88 KDGVYFSIEAPKNDL
-103 GDEVLE
+103 GDTVLE
-109 YLRRGDVEK
+109 YLKRGDVDK
-118 CSFCFWIDY
+118 CSFCFWIDC
-127 DDEDAETW
+127 DDEEAETW
-135 TYNEGVALRT
+135 TYEDGVAIRT
-145 IHKIAGLHDVS
+145 IHKIAGLHDLS
-156 IVWEPAYDTTQV
+156 IVWTPAYSETTV

-185 EKKEDEPKKCESK
+185 DKEKKEDEPKKCESN
-198 SEDEPK
+198 SEDEPKKCESNSEDEQK
-204 KCESKSEDEPK
+204 KCESKSEDEPT
-215 KCESKSE
+215 E
-222 DEPKKCESKKE
+222 
-233 DEPNDK
+233 
-239 PNDEPKDEPKDNDK
+239 EPKDEPKDDDP
-253 DNDMDDPDDGKD
+253 DNDMDDTDDDKDDTDNQENTPDD
-265 NPDNEEDNPDEKE
+265 KE
-278 VEPKPEDEPDK
+278 VDPDK
-289 DKENTPDKKEQ
+289 DKDEDPKDKET

-384 EPLRTKNVLAESG
+384 EPLRTKNVLVESG
-397 AHLLTGLVG
+397 AHILTGLVG

-417 VNWEGETDQAQDGAS
+417 VNWEGETDPAQDGAS

-484 TDAADGSK
+484 KDAADGSK
-492 PAGIFNGVSPT
+492 PAGIFNGVTPT

-561 PVLSTGHIA
+561 PVLSTGHMA
-570 KNTFAYGDWSQ
+570 KDAFAYGDWSQ

-597 TKAAAGQVRL
+597 TKAADGQVRL
-607 VINAFFDFKLVRP
+607 VVNCFFDFKLVRP
-620 KAVVYGTTAGE
+620 KAVVLGTTAGE

>member
-23 RKIEGCAIVFDTPSV
+23 RKIEGCAIVFNQPSV

-109 YLRRGDVEK
+109 YLKRGDVDK
-118 CSFCFWIDY
+118 CSFCFWMDP
-127 DDEDAETW
+127 DDEEAETW
-135 TYNEGVALRT
+135 TYEDGVALRT

-185 EKKEDEPKKCESK
+185 EKKEDEPKKCESN
-198 SEDEPK
+198 SEDEHK
-204 KCESKSEDEPK
+204 KCESKSEDEP
-215 KCESKSE
+215 
-222 DEPKKCESKKE
+222 
-233 DEPNDK
+233 
-239 PNDEPKDEPKDNDK
+239 NDEPKDEPKDDDK
-253 DNDMDDPDDGKD
+253 DNDMDNPDDDKD
-265 NPDNEEDNPDEKE
+265 NPDNEENTPDDKE
-278 VEPKPEDEPDK
+278 VDPDK
-289 DKENTPDKKEQ
+289 DKDNKDNPDKKEQ
-300 KSKINTHNI
+300 KSKIENKHNI
-309 MSEKKFNLLS
+309 MEKNFSILR
-319 AIRSIAENKP
+319 AIRSVAENKP

-341 KSEMRNAGLSVNGQ
+341 MSEMRNAGVSMTGQ
-355 LQIPSESRAAVTVTA
+355 IQIPTESRAAVTVTA

-384 EPLRTKNVLAESG
+384 DPLRTNNVLADSG
-397 AHLLTGLVG
+397 AHILTGLVG

-417 VNWEGETDQAQDGAS
+417 VNWEGETTTAKDGAGA
-432 TFTNVKL
+432 FTNVKL

-447 IDISKQFLVQD
+447 IDVSKQFLVQD

-473 IQSKLEATIFS
+473 IQSKLEDTIFS
-484 TDAADGSK
+484 TAAAASGK
-492 PAGIFNGVSPT
+492 PAGIFAGVTAT

-521 NFYAPSKYIVSPK
+521 NFYGPAKYIVSPK

-554 GDNIDGV
+554 GDNIDGT

-570 KNTFAYGDWSQ
+570 KDTFAYGDWSQ

-597 TKAAAGQVRL
+597 TKAADGQVRL
-607 VINAFFDFKLVRP
+607 VVNAFFDFKLVRP
-620 KAVVYGTTAGE
+620 KAVVYGTTATGA

>member
-1 MDKKQLE
+1 MHKEQ
-8 IRNLGHLEVRADENS
+8 LEVRSLGNLQLRQEGDS
-23 RKIEGCAIVFDTPSV
+23 RLIEGCAIVFNSV
-38 DMGFR
+38 SEDLGFR
-43 EVIESTAIS
+43 EIIESTAIN
-52 QDLIDNS
+52 QELIDNS

-74 RWNKGHGSLNIELR
+74 RSNCGKGSLNVELR
-88 EDGVWFSIDAPKTDL
+88 KDGVYFSIEAPKNDL
-103 GDEVLE
+103 GDTVLE
-109 YLRRGDVEK
+109 YLKRGDVEK
-118 CSFCFWIDY
+118 CSFCFWMDP
-127 DDEDAETW
+127 DDEEAETW
-135 TYNEGVALRT
+135 EYKDGVAIRT
-145 IHKIAGLHDVS
+145 IHKIAGLHDLS
-156 IVWEPAYDTTQV
+156 IVWNPAYSETTV

-185 EKKEDEPKKCESK
+185 DKEKKEDEPKKCESN

-204 KCESKSEDEPK
+204 KCESNSEDEPK
-215 KCESKSE
+215 KDEETPKS
-222 DEPKKCESKKE
+222 DE
-233 DEPNDK
+233 
-239 PNDEPKDEPKDNDK
+239 PNDEPKDDDK
-253 DNDMDDPDDGKD
+253 DNDMDDTDDDKDDTDNQENTPDD
-265 NPDNEEDNPDEKE
+265 KE
-278 VEPKPEDEPDK
+278 VDPDK
-289 DKENTPDKKEQ
+289 DKEDKEDKEDNKEDNPDKKEQ

-355 LQIPSESRAAVTVTA
+355 LQIPAETRAAVTVTA

-417 VNWEGETDQAQDGAS
+417 VNWEGETDPAQDGSS

-458 SLGAEALIRRDLVNA
+458 SLGAEALIRRDLVAA

-484 TDAADGSK
+484 ADAADGSK
-492 PAGIFNGVSPT
+492 PAGIFNGKVAT

-554 GDNIDGV
+554 GDNIDGT
-561 PVLSTGHIA
+561 PVLSTGHMA
-570 KNTFAYGDWSQ
+570 KDTFAYGDWSQ

-597 TKAAAGQVRL
+597 TKAADGQVRL
-607 VINAFFDFKLVRP
+607 VVNCFFDFKLVRD
-620 KAVVYGTTAGE
+620 KAIVYGTTAGE

>member
-1 MDKKQLE
+1 MNKQLE
-8 IRNLGHLEVRADENS
+8 VRSLGNLELRQEGDS
-23 RKIEGCAIVFDTPSV
+23 RLIEGCAIVFNSV
-38 DMGFR
+38 SEDLGFR
-43 EVIESTAIS
+43 EIIESTAIS

-74 RWNKGHGSLNIELR
+74 RWNKGHGSLNVELR
-88 EDGVWFSIDAPKTDL
+88 KDGVYFSIEAPKNDL
-103 GDEVLE
+103 GDTVLE
-109 YLRRGDVEK
+109 YLRRGDVDK
-118 CSFCFWIDY
+118 CSFCFWIDC
-127 DDEDAETW
+127 DDEEAETW
-135 TYNEGVALRT
+135 TYEDGVAIRT
-145 IHKIAGLHDVS
+145 IHKIAGLHDLS
-156 IVWEPAYDTTQV
+156 IVWTPAYSETTV

-185 EKKEDEPKKCESK
+185 DKEKKEDEPKKCESN
-198 SEDEPK
+198 SEDDTK

-215 KCESKSE
+215 
-222 DEPKKCESKKE
+222 DEPT
-233 DEPNDK
+233 
-239 PNDEPKDEPKDNDK
+239 DEPKDEPKDDDP
-253 DNDMDDPDDGKD
+253 DNDMDNPDDGKD
-265 NPDNEEDNPDEKE
+265 NTDNQEDTPDDKE
-278 VEPKPEDEPDK
+278 VDPDK
-289 DKENTPDKKEQ
+289 DKEDKENNPDKKEQ

-384 EPLRTKNVLAESG
+384 EPLRTKNVLVDSG
-397 AHLLTGLVG
+397 AHILTGLVG

-417 VNWEGETDQAQDGAS
+417 VNWEGETDPATDGAS

-484 TDAADGSK
+484 TDATDGSK
-492 PAGIFNGVSPT
+492 PAGIFNGVTPT

-521 NFYAPSKYIVSPK
+521 NFYGPAKYIVSPK

-570 KNTFAYGDWSQ
+570 KDTFAYGDWSQ

-597 TKAAAGQVRL
+597 TKAADGQVRL
-607 VINAFFDFKLVRP
+607 VVNCFFDFKLVRP

>member
-1 MDKKQLE
+1 MNKEQLE
-8 IRNLGHLEVRADENS
+8 IRSLGNLELRQEGDS
-23 RKIEGCAIVFDTPSV
+23 RLIEGCAIVFNSV
-38 DMGFR
+38 SEDLGFR
-43 EVIESTAIS
+43 EIIESTAIS

-74 RWNKGHGSLNIELR
+74 RSNCGKGSLNVELR
-88 EDGVWFSIDAPKTDL
+88 KDGVYFSIEAPKNDL
-103 GDEVLE
+103 GDTVLE
-109 YLRRGDVEK
+109 YLKRGDVDK
-118 CSFCFWIDY
+118 CSFCFWVDP
-127 DDEDAETW
+127 DDEEAETW
-135 TYNEGVALRT
+135 TYEDGIAIRT
-145 IHKIAGLHDVS
+145 IHKIAGLHDLS
-156 IVWEPAYDTTQV
+156 IVWNPAYSETTV

-185 EKKEDEPKKCESK
+185 EKKDDEPKKCESNSEDEHKKCESK
-198 SEDEPK
+198 SEDE
-204 KCESKSEDEPK
+204 
-215 KCESKSE
+215 
-222 DEPKKCESKKE
+222 
-233 DEPNDK
+233 

-253 DNDMDDPDDGKD
+253 DNDMDNPDDDKD
-265 NPDNEEDNPDEKE
+265 NPDNEENTPDDKE
-278 VEPKPEDEPDK
+278 VDPDK
-289 DKENTPDKKEQ
+289 DKDNKDNPDKKEQ
-300 KSKINTHNI
+300 KSKIENKHNI
-309 MSEKKFNLLS
+309 MEKNFSILR
-319 AIRSIAENKP
+319 AIRSVAENKP

-341 KSEMRNAGLSVNGQ
+341 MSEMRNAGVSMTGQ
-355 LQIPSESRAAVTVTA
+355 IQIPTESRAAVTVTA

-384 EPLRTKNVLAESG
+384 DPLRTNNVLADSG
-397 AHLLTGLVG
+397 AHILTGLVG

-417 VNWEGETDQAQDGAS
+417 VNWEGETTTAKDGAGA
-432 TFTNVKL
+432 FTNVKL

-447 IDISKQFLVQD
+447 IDVSKQFLVQD

-473 IQSKLEATIFS
+473 IQSKLEDTIFS
-484 TDAADGSK
+484 TAAAASGK
-492 PAGIFNGVSPT
+492 PAGIFAGVTPT

-521 NFYAPSKYIVSPK
+521 NFYGPAKYIVSPK

-554 GDNIDGV
+554 GDNIDGT

-570 KNTFAYGDWSQ
+570 KDTFAYGDWSQ

-597 TKAAAGQVRL
+597 TKAADGQVRL
-607 VINAFFDFKLVRP
+607 VVNAFFDFKLVRP
-620 KAVVYGTTAGE
+620 KAVVYGTTATGA

>member
-1 MDKKQLE
+1 MNKEQLE
-8 IRNLGHLEVRADENS
+8 IRSLGNLELRQEGDS
-23 RKIEGCAIVFDTPSV
+23 RLIEGCAIVFNSV
-38 DMGFR
+38 SEDLGFR
-43 EVIESTAIS
+43 EIIESTAIS

-59 DIYLNFNHDDDKILG
+59 DIYLNFNHDDDKIIG
-74 RWNKGHGSLNIELR
+74 RSNCGKGSLNVELR
-88 EDGVWFSIDAPKTDL
+88 KDGVYFSIEAPKNDL
-103 GDEVLE
+103 GDTVLE
-109 YLRRGDVEK
+109 YLKRGDVDK
-118 CSFCFWIDY
+118 CSFCFWIDS
-127 DDEDAETW
+127 DDEEAETW
-135 TYNEGVALRT
+135 TYEDGVALRT
-145 IHKIAGLHDVS
+145 IHKIAGLHDLS
-156 IVWEPAYDTTQV
+156 IVWTPAYSETTV

-185 EKKEDEPKKCESK
+185 DKEKKEDEPKKCESN
-198 SEDEPK
+198 SEDERK

-215 KCESKSE
+215 
-222 DEPKKCESKKE
+222 DEPT
-233 DEPNDK
+233 
-239 PNDEPKDEPKDNDK
+239 DEPKDEPKDDDP
-253 DNDMDDPDDGKD
+253 DNDMDNPDDDKD
-265 NPDNEEDNPDEKE
+265 DTDNEENTPD
-278 VEPKPEDEPDK
+278 DK
-289 DKENTPDKKEQ
+289 DDIDNKENNPDKKEQ

-319 AIRSIAENKP
+319 AIRSVAEGKP
-329 LDPEV
+329 MDDAT
-334 QAVVDAG
+334 QAVIDAG
-341 KSEMRNAGLSVNGQ
+341 KNEMRSAGVSMTGQ
-355 LQIPSESRAAVTVTA
+355 IQIPVENRAAVTVTA

-384 EPLRTKNVLAESG
+384 DPLRTKNVLADSG
-397 AHLLTGLVG
+397 ANILTGLVG

-417 VNWEGETDQAQDGAS
+417 VNWEGETDDAQDGAG

-447 IDISKQFLVQD
+447 IDVSKQFLVQD

-473 IQSKLEATIFS
+473 IQAKLEDTIFG
-484 TDAADGSK
+484 TEAAAGGK
-492 PAGIFNGVSPT
+492 PAGIFYNVTPT

-521 NFYAPSKYIVSPK
+521 NFYGPAKYIVSPK

-546 KSTQLVLE
+546 KSTQLVME
-554 GDNIDGV
+554 GDNIDGT

-570 KNTFAYGDWSQ
+570 KDAFAYGDWSQ

>member
-1 MDKKQLE
+1 MDKKQQLE
-8 IRNLGHLEVRADENS
+8 IRNLGNLQLRQEGDS
-23 RKIEGCAIVFDTPSV
+23 RLIEGCAIVFNSV
-38 DMGFR
+38 SEDLGFR
-43 EVIESTAIS
+43 EIIESTAIS

-74 RWNKGHGSLNIELR
+74 RWNKGHGSLNVELR
-88 EDGVWFSIDAPKTDL
+88 KNGVYFSIEAPKNDL
-103 GDEVLE
+103 GDTVLE
-109 YLRRGDVEK
+109 YLKRGDVDK
-118 CSFCFWIDY
+118 CSFCFWIDH
-127 DDEDAETW
+127 DDEEAETW
-135 TYNEGVALRT
+135 TYEDGVAIRT
-145 IHKIAGLHDVS
+145 IHKIAGLHDLS
-156 IVWEPAYDTTQV
+156 IVWTPAYSETTV

-185 EKKEDEPKKCESK
+185 DKEKKEDEPKKCESK
-198 SEDEPK
+198 SEDEPT
-204 KCESKSEDEPK
+204 D
-215 KCESKSE
+215 
-222 DEPKKCESKKE
+222 D
-233 DEPNDK
+233 
-239 PNDEPKDEPKDNDK
+239 PKDEPKDDDK
-253 DNDMDDPDDGKD
+253 DNDMDNPDDDKDDTD
-265 NPDNEEDNPDEKE
+265 NPENTPDDKE
-278 VEPKPEDEPDK
+278 VDPDK
-289 DKENTPDKKEQ
+289 DKEDKEDNPDKKEQ

-355 LQIPSESRAAVTVTA
+355 LQIPAETRAAVTVTT

-384 EPLRTKNVLAESG
+384 EPLRTKNVLVDSG
-397 AHLLTGLVG
+397 AHILTGLVG

-417 VNWEGETDQAQDGAS
+417 VNWEGETDPAQDGAS

-458 SLGAEALIRRDLVNA
+458 SLGAEALIRRDLVAA
-473 IQSKLEATIFS
+473 IQSKLESTIFS

-492 PAGIFNGVSPT
+492 PAGIFNGVTPT

-546 KSTQLVLE
+546 KSTQLVME
-554 GDNIDGV
+554 GDNIDGT

-570 KNTFAYGDWSQ
+570 KDTFAYGDWSQ

-597 TKAAAGQVRL
+597 TKAADGQVRL
-607 VINAFFDFKLVRP
+607 VVNCFFDFKLVRP
-620 KAVVYGTTAGE
+620 KAVVYGTTAAV

>member
-8 IRNLGHLEVRADENS
+8 IRSLGNLELRQEGDS
-23 RKIEGCAIVFDTPSV
+23 RLIEGCAIVFNSV
-38 DMGFR
+38 SEDLGFR
-43 EVIESTAIS
+43 EIIESTAIS
-52 QDLIDNS
+52 QELIDNS

-74 RWNKGHGSLNIELR
+74 RSNCGKGSLNVELR
-88 EDGVWFSIDAPKTDL
+88 NDGVYFSIEAPKNDL
-103 GDEVLE
+103 GDTVLE
-109 YLRRGDVEK
+109 YLKRGDVDK
-118 CSFCFWIDY
+118 CSFCFWVDP
-127 DDEDAETW
+127 DDEEAETW
-135 TYNEGVALRT
+135 TYEDGIAIRT
-145 IHKIAGLHDVS
+145 IHKIAGLHDLS
-156 IVWEPAYDTTQV
+156 IVWNPAYSETTV

-185 EKKEDEPKKCESK
+185 DKEKKEDEPKKCESN
-198 SEDEPK
+198 SEDEH
-204 KCESKSEDEPK
+204 
-215 KCESKSE
+215 
-222 DEPKKCESKKE
+222 KKCESKKE
-233 DEPNDK
+233 DEPND
-239 PNDEPKDEPKDNDK
+239 EPKDEPKDDDP
-253 DNDMDDPDDGKD
+253 DNDMDNPDDDKD
-265 NPDNEEDNPDEKE
+265 NPDNEENTPDDKE
-278 VEPKPEDEPDK
+278 VEPDK
-289 DKENTPDKKEQ
+289 DKDEDPKDKETKSKKEN
-300 KSKINTHNI
+300 KHNI
-309 MSEKKFNLLS
+309 MEKNFSILR

-355 LQIPSESRAAVTVTA
+355 LQIPSESRAAVTVTT

-417 VNWEGETDQAQDGAS
+417 VNWEGETDAAQDGAS

-458 SLGAEALIRRDLVNA
+458 SLGAEALIRRDLVAA

-484 TDAADGSK
+484 ADAADGSK
-492 PAGIFNGVSPT
+492 PAGIFNSVSPT

-514 ESDVEDA
+514 ESNVEDA
-521 NFYAPSKYIVSPK
+521 NFYGPAKYIVSPK

-546 KSTQLVLE
+546 KSTQLVME
-554 GDNIDGV
+554 GDNIDGT
-561 PVLSTGHIA
+561 PVLSTGHMA
-570 KNTFAYGDWSQ
+570 KDTFAYGDWSQ

-597 TKAAAGQVRL
+597 TKAGDGQVRL